1 MALEEWKSQVC
12 TSETLCAVH
21 VREGEAIEWLP
32 IKHTPKYGHAF
43 ICMGDWGRVN
53 GDWEGAWGL
62 GGCMG
67 TGRVHGD
74 WEGALS
80 CLLMDGFTMY
90 EDGEEEGFVLRD
102 LWRDWGGVW

>member
-1 MALEEWKSQVC
+1 MGTVR
-12 TSETLCAVH
+12 VH
-21 VREGEAIEWLP
+21 
-32 IKHTPKYGHAF
+32 
-43 ICMGDWGRVN
+43 GDC
-53 GDWEGAWGL
+53 EGAWGL

-90 EDGEEEGFVLRD
+90 EDGEEERFVLRD
-102 LWRDWGGVW
+102 KEKYGGTGEECG